1 MMKVWYND
9 DGDVMLSI
17 KDNDK
22 YEEIIKY
29 SKFISFIFRVYS
41 KNEVNDYIDKI
52 KKEYPNAT
60 HYCYGYVIDN
70 DIKSSDDGEPSRT
83 AGAPIL
89 NQITGNNLNY
99 TLIIVVR
106 YFGGVKLGVGPLTRA
121 YGKVAREVIRDNNI
135 ITLVR
140 GYDIMITFGYSD
152 IKDIDYILRDSHII
166 SKVFED
172 NIIYNVLVT
181 SDVLDKLGNYNIK
194 INKDIYIEKE

>member
-1 MMKVWYND
+1 
-9 DGDVMLSI
+9 MLSI

-22 YEEIIKY
+22 YEGIIKY

-41 KNEVNDYIDKI
+41 KNEVNDYLDKI

-83 AGAPIL
+83 AGTPIL

-135 ITLVR
+135 ITLVK

-152 IKDIDYILRDSHII
+152 IKDIDYILRNSYIVN
-166 SKVFED
+166 KVFD
-172 NIIYNVLVT
+172 TNITYNVLVDYDT
-181 SDVLDKLGNYNIK
+181 FDKLNGYNTK
-194 INKDIYIEKE
+194 INKKIYIEKE

>member
-1 MMKVWYND
+1 MF
-9 DGDVMLSI
+9 SI
-17 KDNDK
+17 KNNDK
-22 YEEIIKY
+22 YELIIKN
-29 SKFISFIFRVYS
+29 SKFISLIFRVYS
-41 KNEVNDYIDKI
+41 KDEVNDILYSI

-121 YGKVAREVIRDNNI
+121 YAKVAREVIRDNNI
-135 ITLVR
+135 ITLVK

-152 IKDIDYILRDSHII
+152 IKDIDYILRNSYIVN
-166 SKVFED
+166 KVFD
-172 NIIYNVLVT
+172 TNITYNVLVDYDT
-181 SDVLDKLGNYNIK
+181 FDKLNGYNTK
-194 INKDIYIEKE
+194 INKKIYIEKE

>member
-1 MMKVWYND
+1 MKTYNPKKS
-9 DGDVMLSI
+9 G
-17 KDNDK
+17 N
-22 YEEIIKY
+22 II
-29 SKFISFIFRVYS
+29 
-41 KNEVNDYIDKI
+41 
-52 KKEYPNAT
+52 
-60 HYCYGYVIDN
+60 YVIDN

-135 ITLVR
+135 ITLVK

-152 IKDIDYILRDSHII
+152 IKDIDYILRNSYIVN
-166 SKVFED
+166 KVFD
-172 NIIYNVLVT
+172 TNITYNVLVDYDT
-181 SDVLDKLGNYNIK
+181 FDKLNGYNTK
-194 INKDIYIEKE
+194 INKKIYIEKE

>member
-1 MMKVWYND
+1 
-9 DGDVMLSI
+9 MLSI
-17 KDNDK
+17 KNNDK

-41 KNEVNDYIDKI
+41 KTEVNDYLDKI

-135 ITLVR
+135 ITLVK

-152 IKDIDYILRDSHII
+152 IKDIDYILRNSYIVN
-166 SKVFED
+166 KVFD
-172 NIIYNVLVT
+172 TNITYNVLVDYDT
-181 SDVLDKLGNYNIK
+181 FDKLNGYNTK
-194 INKDIYIEKE
+194 INKKIYIEKE

>member
-1 MMKVWYND
+1 
-9 DGDVMLSI
+9 MLSI

-83 AGAPIL
+83 AGA
-89 NQITGNNLNY
+89 
-99 TLIIVVR
+99 IVVR

-135 ITLVR
+135 ITLVK

>member
-1 MMKVWYND
+1 MF
-9 DGDVMLSI
+9 SI
-17 KDNDK
+17 KNNDK
-22 YEEIIKY
+22 YELIIKN
-29 SKFISFIFRVYS
+29 SKFISLIFRVYS
-41 KNEVNDYIDKI
+41 KDEVNDILYSI

-83 AGAPIL
+83 AGTPIL

-135 ITLVR
+135 ITLVK

-152 IKDIDYILRDSHII
+152 IKDIDYILRNSYIVN
-166 SKVFED
+166 KVFD
-172 NIIYNVLVT
+172 TNITYNVLVDYDT
-181 SDVLDKLGNYNIK
+181 FDKLNGYNTK
-194 INKDIYIEKE
+194 INKKIYIEKE

>member
-1 MMKVWYND
+1 
-9 DGDVMLSI
+9 MLSI
-17 KDNDK
+17 KNNDK

-41 KNEVNDYIDKI
+41 KTEVNDYLDKI

-121 YGKVAREVIRDNNI
+121 YGKVAREVIRD
-135 ITLVR
+135 
-140 GYDIMITFGYSD
+140 
-152 IKDIDYILRDSHII
+152 SHII

>member
-41 KNEVNDYIDKI
+41 KNEV
-52 KKEYPNAT
+52 
-60 HYCYGYVIDN
+60 
-70 DIKSSDDGEPSRT
+70 
-83 AGAPIL
+83 

-135 ITLVR
+135 ITLVK

>member
-1 MMKVWYND
+1 
-9 DGDVMLSI
+9 MLSI

-41 KNEVNDYIDKI
+41 KNEVNDYLDKI

-83 AGAPIL
+83 AGTPIL

-135 ITLVR
+135 IILVK

-152 IKDIDYILRDSHII
+152 IKDIDYILRNSYIVN
-166 SKVFED
+166 KVFD
-172 NIIYNVLVT
+172 TNITYNVLVDYDT
-181 SDVLDKLGNYNIK
+181 FDKLNGYNTK
-194 INKDIYIEKE
+194 INKKIYIEKE

>member
-1 MMKVWYND
+1 
-9 DGDVMLSI
+9 MLSI

-22 YEEIIKY
+22 YEEIIKD

-41 KNEVNDYIDKI
+41 KNEVNDYLDKI

-83 AGAPIL
+83 AGTPIL

-135 ITLVR
+135 ITLVK

-152 IKDIDYILRDSHII
+152 IKDIDYILRNSYIVN
-166 SKVFED
+166 KVFD
-172 NIIYNVLVT
+172 TNITYNVLVDYDT
-181 SDVLDKLGNYNIK
+181 FDKLNGYNTK
-194 INKDIYIEKE
+194 INKKIYIEKE